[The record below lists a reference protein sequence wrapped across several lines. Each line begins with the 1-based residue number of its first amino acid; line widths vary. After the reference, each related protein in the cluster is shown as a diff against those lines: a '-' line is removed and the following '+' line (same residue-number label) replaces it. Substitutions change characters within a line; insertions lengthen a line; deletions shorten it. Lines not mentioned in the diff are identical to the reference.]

1 MWKQNAKSIQSKSD
15 IKNVKQGM
23 RKRNV
28 CEKKEE
34 CEMFLKYVKAK
45 CECEI
50 RKYVKVKSAK

>member
-1 MWKQNAKSIQSKSD
+1 MQSKSN